1 MHSYIRLHDDLFYSF
16 RFGST
21 SLPSSSKTCLGQ
33 VPRDGSRAGQSPR
46 PGILWHTTLF
56 RLVPNNNPGSWIDG
70 VFFLY
75 WIEPEARELK
85 LPRGFKVPTPIGS
98 YIPDWAVILE
108 NDKRIYFVAET
119 KGTLDRQL
127 LREVENMKIACGEK
141 HFALFKPLGVEYK
154 LAVKTKDLY

>member
-1 MHSYIRLHDDLFYSF
+1 M
-16 RFGST
+16 
-21 SLPSSSKTCLGQ
+21 
-33 VPRDGSRAGQSPR
+33 
-46 PGILWHTTLF
+46 
-56 RLVPNNNPGSWIDG
+56 
-70 VFFLY
+70 
-75 WIEPEARELK
+75 
-85 LPRGFKVPTPIGS
+85 PTPIGS

-154 LAVKTKDLY
+154 LAVETKDLYT

>member
-1 MHSYIRLHDDLFYSF
+1 M
-16 RFGST
+16 
-21 SLPSSSKTCLGQ
+21 
-33 VPRDGSRAGQSPR
+33 
-46 PGILWHTTLF
+46 
-56 RLVPNNNPGSWIDG
+56 
-70 VFFLY
+70 
-75 WIEPEARELK
+75 
-85 LPRGFKVPTPIGS
+85 PTPIGS

-127 LREVENMKIACGEK
+127 LREVENMKITCGEK